1 MLESSSKKKTNML
14 EFENLNMQQFQMVPL
29 ILGFTTIPFMKLLW
43 KPIVLSIIFLTAS
56 LPKMIFPQTVGLT
69 LSGGGAKGL
78 AHIGLI
84 KALEENNIPID
95 YIAGTSMGAIVG
107 GLYAIG
113 YTTDEM
119 EALLNSDEFR
129 RWSQGIIDTD
139 EEYYY
144 KLKKESSDWI
154 EFPFSNVNGE
164 IKALLPTNLISPEQM
179 DLRFMQ
185 FLEPAIAG
193 AEYDFNKLMVP
204 FFCIATDVHRNK
216 PVTLTQ
222 GNLSSA
228 VRASMTFPGY
238 YKPITID
245 SVLLFDGGMENN
257 FPTNLMQERF
267 KPDVLIGCKVASN
280 PKKPDEDNIFLQLEN
295 VFMKNT
301 NYQMPKNG
309 ILVEPSVDE
318 FGLFDFNQFDSL
330 FNRGYQ
336 AAQLKMD
343 SIKLLIHRRVPTE
356 ELNLKREN
364 FRKQI
369 KPFVIDNI
377 YITGVDNQ
385 TVDYILKNIK
395 RNRQLLTFEEF
406 EKEYFKILSDKL
418 VRSVYPRAQFNPN
431 TGYFDMYLKIKTKN
445 EFSVSVGG
453 NISSNLR
460 NTGFV
465 DLDYYFQKKN
475 IYNLYSNMFI
485 GKFYNSITGKFR
497 MDFPPRTIKRDR
509 VISPFYIDLSA
520 TTNYWNY
527 FKLSSE
533 WFVDS
538 ESPTQISQ
546 KEVHFQSNF
555 GRPVNTRGIFYMGFS
570 YGELY
575 DEYFQTNLVA
585 KDDVADVT
593 TFDYSSIHA
602 TYEFSTLNYKE
613 YPNQGRFLKLQTR
626 YVTGQEKYR
635 PGTTPE
641 LEYQNKSESGHSW
654 YSMLADYQSY
664 FKANPRFTLGIRA
677 TVLYSNKSA
686 FSNSMSTLLSAFSFT
701 PFPQSKVML
710 LENYR
715 SHGYGAFGLI
725 PIFTFTKAIDLR
737 IEAYLYQPYQY
748 IYHHDFY
755 TTYSGKFPNPIIMA
769 SAALVFHSPLGPL
782 AATASYFTNEETPYY
797 FQVSFGYLLFNKR
810 GID

>member
-1 MLESSSKKKTNML
+1 MFCELA
-14 EFENLNMQQFQMVPL
+14 
-29 ILGFTTIPFMKLLW
+29 I
-43 KPIVLSIIFLTAS
+43 A
-56 LPKMIFPQTVGLT
+56 QTVGVT

-95 YIAGTSMGAIVG
+95 YIAGTSMGAIIG

-113 YTTDEM
+113 YSTDEM
-119 EALLNSDEFR
+119 ESLLNSDDFR

-164 IKALLPTNLISPEQM
+164 FKAMLPTNLISPEQM

-193 AEYDFNKLMVP
+193 ADYDFNKLMIP
-204 FFCIATDVHRNK
+204 FFCMATDVYRNEA
-216 PVTLTQ
+216 VTLTK
-222 GNLSSA
+222 GNLSAA

-245 SVLLFDGGMENN
+245 SVLLFDGGMVNN
-257 FPTNLMQERF
+257 FPTDVMQLQF
-267 KPDVLIGCKVASN
+267 NPDVIIGCKVASN
-280 PKKPDEDNIFLQLEN
+280 PKKPGEDDIFLQLEN
-295 VFMKNT
+295 VFMKST

-309 ILVEPSVDE
+309 ILVEPIVAE
-318 FGLFDFNQFDSL
+318 YGLLDLNQYDSL
-330 FNRGYQ
+330 FIRGYQ
-336 AAQLKMD
+336 ATLFKMD
-343 SIKLLIHRRVPTE
+343 SIKLLIHRRVSTE
-356 ELNLKREN
+356 ELNLKREQ
-364 FRKQI
+364 FKKKI
-369 KPFVIDNI
+369 KPFIIDNI

-395 RNRQLLTFEEF
+395 RNRQLLTFVEF
-406 EKEYFKILSDKL
+406 EQEYFKILSDKM
-418 VRSVYPRAQFNPN
+418 VQSVYPRAHYNQG
-431 TGYFDMYLKIKTKN
+431 TGYFDIYLTIKIKK

-453 NISSNLR
+453 NITSNLR

-475 IYNLYSNMFI
+475 IYNLYLNMFI

-555 GRPVNTRGIFYMGFS
+555 GRPVNTRGIFYTGFS
-570 YGELY
+570 YGEMY
-575 DEYFQTNLVA
+575 DEYFHTNLVA
-585 KDDVADVT
+585 KDDIADVT

-613 YPNQGRFLKLQTR
+613 YPNKGQFIKLQTR

-641 LEYQNKSESGHSW
+641 LEYKKKSQMGHSW
-654 YSMLADYQSY
+654 FSIQADYHNY
-664 FKANPRFTLGIRA
+664 FKTNAKFTLGFR
-677 TVLYSNKSA
+677 TTLLYSNKSA

-701 PFPQSKVML
+701 PFPQSKVVL

-715 SHGYGAFGLI
+715 SHGYGACGIVPVFMLTNTLD
-725 PIFTFTKAIDLR
+725 FRL
-737 IEAYLYQPYQY
+737 EAYLYQPYQY
-748 IYHHDFY
+748 IYHHEFF
-755 TTYSGKFPNPIIMA
+755 TTYSRKFPNPIIMA

-782 AATASYFTNEETPYY
+782 AATASYFTNEETPFY
-797 FQVSFGYLLFNKR
+797 FQVNFGYLLFNKR
-810 GID
+810 GND